1 MNPQIPSSV
10 PSPACFV
17 KRKKNLLYLGPQGR
31 IGTTRNRKK
40 RRAGVDALPLQ
51 AQAAS
56 LLPVR
61 RRWSGQ
67 GLQCRG
73 LLWSAAVGISWS
85 SESGIWGP
93 GVEHRWRTLGLELG
107 NADRRRALYCLAW
120 ATTPATL
127 EALELS
133 NFSKQTTAR

>member
-1 MNPQIPSSV
+1 LLCKKKKEFIV
-10 PSPACFV
+10 PWA
-17 KRKKNLLYLGPQGR
+17 
-31 IGTTRNRKK
+31 TRTDWGNT
-40 RRAGVDALPLQ
+40 Q
-51 AQAAS
+51 QEEAQAAS

>member
-1 MNPQIPSSV
+1 LNPQIPSSV

-17 KRKKNLLYLGPQGR
+17 KRKKEFIVPWA
-31 IGTTRNRKK
+31 TRTDWGNT
-40 RRAGVDALPLQ
+40 Q
-51 AQAAS
+51 QEEAQAAS